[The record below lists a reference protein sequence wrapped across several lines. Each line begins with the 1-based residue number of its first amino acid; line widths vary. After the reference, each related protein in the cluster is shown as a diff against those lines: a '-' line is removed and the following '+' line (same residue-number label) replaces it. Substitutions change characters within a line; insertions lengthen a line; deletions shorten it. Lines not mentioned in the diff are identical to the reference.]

1 MKEISNTGFW
11 ASATAHNHHVNS
23 EPLGQWLAEYLKDHK
38 DEFIYDFGC
47 GLGYYL
53 SVLKQSGF
61 KYLTGF
67 EGDPAVKKVFDNI
80 IKQDLTKPFKV
91 PAKGTC
97 IFLEVA
103 EHIPAEFETAAL
115 DNVINACSGK
125 LIMSWAVRGQAGFGH
140 VNCLDNNEVIEK
152 MAARGFKC
160 LDADSTAA
168 RSINLDT
175 APWFR
180 HTLFVFEKIKTD
192 NE

>member
-1 MKEISNTGFW
+1 MSEISNTGFW
-11 ASATAHNHHVNS
+11 ASATAHNHHINS
-23 EPLGQWLAEYLKDHK
+23 EPLGQWLAEYLKDK
-38 DEFIYDFGC
+38 KEEVIYDFGC

-53 SVLKQSGF
+53 SVLKNNGF

-80 IKQDLTKPFKV
+80 ITQDLTKPFKV

-103 EHIPAEFETAAL
+103 EHIPAEFEQAAL
-115 DNVINACSGK
+115 DNIIGACESK

-140 VNCLDNNEVIEK
+140 VNCLNNDEVIDK
-152 MAARGFKC
+152 MAVRGFNY
-160 LDADSTAA
+160 LEADSAAA

-180 HTLFVFEKIKTD
+180 HTIMVFEKVKS
-192 NE
+192 E